1 MRALTGHRSPLLRI
15 LLLFAAAGGCTWGST
30 NGVPFWGSKADKEE
44 AAANL
49 KKYGPIARDRIS
61 LVKEEG
67 KYAAKGSP
75 DDKEKVSADLARMI
89 QTEQDPLVREEIV
102 RTLATIPTETAAN
115 VLAAGMKDSEP
126 KVRVAVCQ
134 AWGKRGS
141 PVKFITEP
149 TSHQEVVN
157 AATLALAQ
165 ALASDTNIDVR
176 LAAAR
181 ALGKV
186 QNNPRA
192 IGALG
197 IALKDRDPALQVRA
211 IASLKESSNKDF
223 GNDVTKWQQYVDS
236 VAPPSPQESPKAVA
250 DRPSDRPQ

>member
-1 MRALTGHRSPLLRI
+1 MRANPGTRSPLLRI
-15 LLLFAAAGGCTWGST
+15 VLLFAAAGGCTCGST

-49 KKYGPIARDRIS
+49 KKYGPIARERIA

-67 KYAAKGSP
+67 KYAAKGSL
-75 DDKEKVSADLARMI
+75 DDKQKVSADLARMI
-89 QTEQDPLVREEIV
+89 QTEQDPLVRQEIM
-102 RTLATIPTETAAN
+102 RTLGAIPTQTAAK
-115 VLAAGMKDSEP
+115 VLADGMKDPEP
-126 KVRVAVCQ
+126 LVRVAVCQ
-134 AWGKRGS
+134 AWGKRVAGANS
-141 PVKFITEP
+141 AGP
-149 TSHQEVVN
+149 
-157 AATLALAQ
+157 AAGADADSATRMLSQ

-186 QNNPRA
+186 QNDPRA

-211 IASLKESSNKDF
+211 IASLKES
-223 GNDVTKWQQYVDS
+223 
-236 VAPPSPQESPKAVA
+236 
-250 DRPSDRPQ
+250 

>member
-1 MRALTGHRSPLLRI
+1 MRAFNGTRSPLLRI

-44 AAANL
+44 ATANL
-49 KKYGPIARDRIS
+49 KKYGPIARDRIA

-102 RTLATIPTETAAN
+102 RTLAGIPTQTAAN

-134 AWGKRGS
+134 AWGKRVAAANPND
-141 PVKFITEP
+141 PVT
-149 TSHQEVVN
+149 TADADS
-157 AATLALAQ
+157 ATRMLSQ
-165 ALASDTNIDVR
+165 ALSSDTNIDVR

-186 QNNPRA
+186 QNDPRA

-211 IASLKESSNKDF
+211 IASLKESSHKDF
-223 GNDVTKWQQYVDS
+223 GNDVSKWQQYVDS

-250 DRPSDRPQ
+250 DRPTDRPQ

>member
-1 MRALTGHRSPLLRI
+1 MRAFNGNRSPLVRM

-30 NGVPFWGSKADKEE
+30 NGVPLWGSKAEKEE

-49 KKYGPIARDRIS
+49 KKYGPIARERIA

-67 KYAAKGSP
+67 KFAAKGSP
-75 DDKEKVSADLARMI
+75 DDKQRVSADLARMI
-89 QTEQDPLVREEIV
+89 QTEQDPLVRQEIV
-102 RTLATIPTETAAN
+102 RTLGGIPTQTAAN
-115 VLAAGMKDSEP
+115 VLDAGMKDSDP
-126 KVRVAVCQ
+126 FVRVTVCQ
-134 AWGKRGS
+134 AWGNRVASRNSTAG
-141 PVKFITEP
+141 VAA
-149 TSHQEVVN
+149 N
-157 AATLALAQ
+157 ADADAATRMLSQ

-186 QNNPRA
+186 KNDPRA

-211 IASLKESSNKDF
+211 MAALKESSNKDF

-236 VAPPSPQESPKAVA
+236 VAPPSPQQSPQSIA

>member
-1 MRALTGHRSPLLRI
+1 MRAFNGTRSPLLRM

-44 AAANL
+44 ATANL
-49 KKYGPIARDRIS
+49 KKYGPIARDRIA

-89 QTEQDPLVREEIV
+89 QTEQDPLVREEIM
-102 RTLATIPTETAAN
+102 RTLAGIPTQTAAN
-115 VLAAGMKDSEP
+115 SLVSGMKDSEP

-134 AWGKRGS
+134 GWAKRVAAANPND
-141 PVKFITEP
+141 PV
-149 TSHQEVVN
+149 
-157 AATLALAQ
+157 AAADADSATRMLSQ
-165 ALASDTNIDVR
+165 ALSSDTNIDVR

-186 QNNPRA
+186 QNDARA

-211 IASLKESSNKDF
+211 IASLKESSHKDF
-223 GNDVTKWQQYVDS
+223 GNDVSKWQQYVDS

-250 DRPSDRPQ
+250 DRPTDRPQ